1 MGSAAD
7 YNRFNDPRNWMPDY
21 DFGPGLRGTARA
33 FKESADYFAGM
44 AAGIGRKPFRS
55 RARWAFK
62 GSRRTK
68 ARRKSVAQQKSITA
82 PMARRIDTKY
92 TDFSTSISGLKSSA
106 PQSYV
111 LSNIAQGAGEGQRIG
126 NDVRILKFI
135 ISIDMIQGSTATDQ
149 TFRMLL
155 FVDRTGNSNASV
167 PQTNVFNADVNG
179 YITPSSLRNVTNLED
194 YNILLDKMFRIDMNF
209 NSSHGQRVFNYE
221 VKTSIGQRYSG
232 AAGTTVVK
240 NPVHVMLL
248 TNALNTTTGASGQLL
263 VRQIY
268 SDVC

>member
-1 MGSAAD
+1 MGTKEA
-7 YNRFNDPRNWMPDY
+7 YNWFNDPRNFMSTY
-21 DFGPGLRGTARA
+21 DFGPNLRGGAQFA
-33 FKESADYFAGM
+33 KESMDYMAGM
-44 AAGIGRKPFRS
+44 ASGMSRRPFRS
-55 RARWAFK
+55 RARYAFK
-62 GSRRTK
+62 GSRSTK
-68 ARRKSVAQQKSITA
+68 SRQKSVARQKTITA
-82 PMARRIDTKY
+82 PMSRRIDTKY
-92 TDFSTSISGLKSSA
+92 TDFTNSVSGLKSSA

-111 LSNIAQGAGEGQRIG
+111 LSNIAQGSGEGQRIG
-126 NDVRILKFI
+126 NDVRLLKFI
-135 ISIDMIQGSTATDQ
+135 ISLDIIQGSTLTDQ

-155 FVDRTGNSNASV
+155 FYDKTGNSNASV

-194 YNILLDKMFRIDMNF
+194 YVILLDKMFRIDMNF
-209 NSSHGQRVFNYE
+209 NAAHGQRIFNFE

-248 TNALNTTTGASGQLL
+248 TNALNATTGASGQLL
-263 VRQIY
+263 VRTIY